1 MTMFMY
7 DSVDSLK
14 RSARRW
20 RRRAVRR
27 GEFLPRR
34 AFCRHRRVSAAGLRR
49 LMYQG
54 DVFTVEIAGEQYYPA
69 VLASVKG
76 VQLSRL
82 SRVCRLLAP
91 LPGWF
96 RYDALVSTKGSLG
109 GISVLQSLGRGKRY
123 RRARWFVNAVIEEN

>member
-1 MTMFMY
+1 MTLSMY
-7 DSVDSLK
+7 DSVDSLE

-20 RRRAVRR
+20 RRRAMRR
-27 GEFLPRR
+27 GEFLSAH
-34 AFCRHRRVSAAGLRR
+34 AFCRQRHVSPAELRR
-49 LMYQG
+49 MLHQG
-54 DVFTVEIAGEQYYPA
+54 DVFTVEIAGKQYYPA
-69 VLASVKG
+69 VLASVNG

-109 GISVLQSLGRGKRY
+109 GISVVQSLGRGKRY
-123 RRARWFVNAVIEEN
+123 RRARWFAKAVIKES